1 MQKQLSSQIEADK
14 NAFKSYSYRHAC
26 QGSVHGSLRMGPHG
40 EAHRIHPCP
49 KADRQAGNIAQGADT
64 AVQRELARHRSCR
77 VFVPYPGTF
86 SMCRSASFHALEFGT
101 LTGIKRKIMKMNY
114 LPCSLA
120 ESCPHLDGAYPNCA
134 TAKSCSWINTT
145 LRSITLG
152 LLFSA

>member
-1 MQKQLSSQIEADK
+1 M
-14 NAFKSYSYRHAC
+14 HARAVYTAVYEWARTVKHTVYTLARR
-26 QGSVHGSLRMGPHG
+26 QTGRPVTS
-40 EAHRIHPCP
+40 P
-49 KADRQAGNIAQGADT
+49 KALIRLCSVRVVRNLFLC
-64 AVQRELARHRSCR
+64 ELARHRSCR

-101 LTGIKRKIMKMNY
+101 LSGIKRKIMKMNY